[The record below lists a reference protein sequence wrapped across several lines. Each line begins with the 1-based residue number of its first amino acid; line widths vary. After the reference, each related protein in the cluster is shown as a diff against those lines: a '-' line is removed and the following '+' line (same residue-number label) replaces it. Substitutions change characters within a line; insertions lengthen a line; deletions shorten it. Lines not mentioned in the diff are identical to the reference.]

1 MAATLD
7 EYLAEIECYPTWE
20 KRRWY
25 QRLWDAA
32 IKSVVVVPSA
42 STNSDYATALKLY
55 DEWRESTCESD
66 CLPFRGWLF
75 QRLNAKGHSA

>member
-42 STNSDYATALKLY
+42 STNMPSVPCDRKECPAWDCGVCSSYLGSSCKVNGTAHV
-55 DEWRESTCESD
+55 
-66 CLPFRGWLF
+66 G
-75 QRLNAKGHSA
+75 